1 MKKIVLTFGLISGAI
16 AAILMIASLPFS
28 SKIGYGAALIV
39 GYTNLVLSALLIFF
53 GIRSYRENVSGGRLS
68 FARGFAVGILIAL
81 ISTFCYVAAWEL
93 VYFKFMPDFGDKYAA
108 HMIERAKASG
118 ATPEKIQQAT
128 QEAEHF
134 KQSYNNPIIN
144 IGYTILEIFPVGF
157 AATLLSAAFLRR
169 KPAPQ
174 PA

>member
-1 MKKIVLTFGLISGAI
+1 
-16 AAILMIASLPFS
+16 
-28 SKIGYGAALIV
+28 
-39 GYTNLVLSALLIFF
+39 
-53 GIRSYRENVSGGRLS
+53 
-68 FARGFAVGILIAL
+68 
-81 ISTFCYVAAWEL
+81 
-93 VYFKFMPDFGDKYAA
+93 MPDFGDKYAA